1 MSLDDYNYY
10 NDSRTRAARQSKWYT
25 TLDESTMTAQ
35 VMVEDEDG
43 DEILETMPVRFEK
56 CGLCDGTGSHVNP
69 SIDSGG
75 LTSDDFYDDP
85 DFAEEYT
92 SGRYDV
98 TCYECGGKKVTAEL
112 DESQLNDRQKEVL
125 HEIHENARYEAEY
138 EAMVAAER
146 RFGC

>member
-25 TLDESTMTAQ
+25 TLDESTMTAY
-35 VMVEDEDG
+35 VAVDDEDG
-43 DEILETMPVRFEK
+43 NEILEPMPVRFEE
-56 CGLCDGTGSHVNP
+56 CGLCNGTGSHVNP

-85 DFAEEYT
+85 DFAEEYS

-98 TCYECGGKKVTAEL
+98 TCYECGGEKVTAEL

-125 HEIHENARYEAEY
+125 HEIQENARYEAEY

>member
-56 CGLCDGTGSHVNP
+56 CGLCNGTGSHVNP

-98 TCYECGGKKVTAEL
+98 TCYECGGKRVSPVVDEGRLSDNNRKVLQDLE
-112 DESQLNDRQKEVL
+112 ER
-125 HEIHENARYEAEY
+125 ARWEAEY
-138 EAMVAAER
+138 EAEVAMER
-146 RFGC
+146 RYGC